1 MINIDANSKNH
12 AIIFFVKKVA
22 CGDCECNRTCVII
35 GYFNINNCT
44 WNRRIFKVI
53 KKSLF
58 LHSIL
63 SVIVSLFLPIVISI
77 NCYYYYVKR
86 LLKNKNSAK

>member
-35 GYFNINNCT
+35 GYFDINNCT
-44 WNRRIFKVI
+44 WNRRIFKVM

-58 LHSIL
+58 S
-63 SVIVSLFLPIVISI
+63 SQYFISNHVFI
-77 NCYYYYVKR
+77 FA
-86 LLKNKNSAK
+86 NSYFY